1 MKKKQYIIPQ
11 TTVTMLQTVSLM
23 AQSITSSEVGGFGGK
38 ASDHLEEI
46 NGNGGA
52 DTNIDEWDIW

>member
-23 AQSITSSEVGGFGGK
+23 AQSITSSGDVDIRFGGN
-38 ASDHLEEI
+38 ASE
-46 NGNGGA
+46 NGIDGA

>member
-23 AQSITSSEVGGFGGK
+23 AQSITSSGEVGIGYGGK
-38 ASDHLEEI
+38 ASEKGID
-46 NGNGGA
+46 GA
-52 DTNIDEWDIW
+52 DTNIDEWDIG